1 MATKGM
7 TYSTNRKTVQ
17 SELKAT
23 GKNASAKNVT
33 AEIERRQLV
42 NRARAIKSR
51 ATAQAKKQAKIEA
64 KKQVLANV
72 EIAIWQNP
80 TAIEDIATIAKSK
93 DALLLRSEIS
103 KHIDENITLD
113 TTGIKKDVVS
123 AIKDVAQ
130 YLTKQ
135 IHYSEFLNIDEYF
148 AKDRPD
154 SKDIGF
160 RVFYEVYSSGG
171 RRYASAE
178 DILVGLIQNGLST
191 EAFRDTLVNRP
202 KETYAEYMKKIMSSK

>member
-17 SELKAT
+17 SELKAV

-33 AEIERRQLV
+33 AEIERRQVV
-42 NRARAIKSR
+42 NRARAIKSQ

-80 TAIEDIATIAKSK
+80 TAIEDIATVAKSK

-123 AIKDVAQ
+123 AVKDVAQ

-135 IHYSEFLNIDEYF
+135 IHYKEFLNIGEYF
-148 AKDRPD
+148 AEDRPD
-154 SKDIGF
+154 SKDPGF
-160 RVFYEVYSSGG
+160 SVFYEVYASGG

-178 DILVGLIQNGLST
+178 DILLGLIQNGLST
-191 EAFRDTLVNRP
+191 EAFRNTLTNIP
-202 KETYAEYMKKIMSSK
+202 KDTYAEYIKKLMSSK

>member
-7 TYSTNRKTVQ
+7 TYSTSRKTVQ

-33 AEIERRQLV
+33 AEIKRRQSV
-42 NRARAIKSR
+42 NRARAIKSQ

-72 EIAIWQNP
+72 ELAIWQNP
-80 TAIEDIATIAKSK
+80 TAIEDIAAIAKSK

-103 KHIDENITLD
+103 KQIDENIATN
-113 TTGIKKDVVS
+113 TAGIKKDIVS
-123 AIKDVAQ
+123 AVKDVAQ

-135 IHYSEFLNIDEYF
+135 IHYNEFLNIDEYF
-148 AKDRPD
+148 AKDRPN
-154 SKDIGF
+154 SKDVGF

-178 DILVGLIQNGLST
+178 EILTGLIQNGLST
-191 EAFRDTLVNRP
+191 EAFRNTLIDRP
-202 KETYAEYMKKIMSSK
+202 KETYAEFMKKMMSSK

>member
-7 TYSTNRKTVQ
+7 TYTTNRKTVQ
-17 SELKAT
+17 AELKAT

-33 AEIERRQLV
+33 AEIKRRQLV
-42 NRARAIKSR
+42 NRARAIKSQ
-51 ATAQAKKQAKIEA
+51 ATAQARKQAKIEA

-93 DALLLRSEIS
+93 DNLLLRSEIS

-178 DILVGLIQNGLST
+178 DILIGLIQNGLST
-191 EAFRDTLVNRP
+191 ESFRDTLVNRP
-202 KETYAEYMKKIMSSK
+202 KETYAEYMKKLMSSK

>member
-7 TYSTNRKTVQ
+7 TYTTNRKTVQ

-42 NRARAIKSR
+42 NRARAIKSQ

-72 EIAIWQNP
+72 EMAIWQNP
-80 TAIEDIATIAKSK
+80 TAIEDIAAIAKSK

-103 KHIDENITLD
+103 KQLDENISLD
-113 TTGIKKDVVS
+113 TTGIKKDVIS

-171 RRYASAE
+171 RRYSSAE
-178 DILVGLIQNGLST
+178 EILTGLIQNGLST
-191 EAFRDTLVNRP
+191 EAFRNTLTNRP
-202 KETYAEYMKKIMSSK
+202 KETYAEYMKKLMSSK